1 MMKRL
6 ASLLFLIALTGCQP
20 SDAPSDPEIQALKA
34 RLAGAAAPGP
44 GAAAAGDGQLG
55 EQTRDFYQRRQ
66 YQPVWIIDGK
76 ARDSVATLGTLLA
89 AAGDDGLDPW
99 RYDSDSLRAQ
109 IEALKEGAE
118 PAAAT
123 ELELALTAALLRY
136 GSDLA
141 LGRPAIA
148 RQIDADWTVSP
159 RTLDVV
165 GIVLAAVADKQLAAL
180 PVRLAPPHAEYARL
194 KAMLQRYRKIAAEGR
209 LQPLAPDMALNLG
222 QASPGLAALRDN
234 LRVLGDLA
242 DQPAGSGNVFAEDL
256 ANADAEFK
264 DRHAAQPER
273 AADGAEAAVIDTYD
287 AGLAD
292 AVRRFES
299 RHGLNP
305 DGLPDPAMIAA
316 MNLSAQ
322 ARADQLALNL
332 ERWRWLP
339 AEFGTPHI
347 FVNIPGFS
355 LQVRGANATVP
366 LKMRVIVGKGAN
378 PTPIFSDSMT
388 KLVFSPYWN
397 IPQSIE
403 VKEMLPLISKDSNY
417 LNKNDIEVVRIVDGR
432 AQVVDPVSIDWANA
446 TDAGDFQLR
455 QRPGGDNALGFVKFL
470 FPNRHQVYLHDT
482 PSDNLFNKLTR
493 DLSHGC
499 VRLEQPVELAA
510 YVLRDQPEWTAA
522 RIQAAMHAGKEEH
535 VALTTPIAVHLV
547 YLTARVDED
556 GVPQFFDDVY
566 GYDGKQQELSGASER
581 TGAGNAEPAHDVAT
595 GR

>member
-34 RLAGAAAPGP
+34 RLAGAAAPGT
-44 GAAAAGDGQLG
+44 GAAAAGDGQLW
-55 EQTRDFYQRRQ
+55 EQTQDFYQRRQ
-66 YQPVWIIDGK
+66 YQPAWIIDGK
-76 ARDSVATLGTLLA
+76 ARDSVAALGTLLA
-89 AAGDDGLDPW
+89 AAGDDGLDPG

-136 GSDLA
+136 GNDLA
-141 LGRPAIA
+141 LGRPAMA

-165 GIVLAAVADKQLAAL
+165 GIVLAAVADNQLAAL
-180 PVRLAPPHAEYARL
+180 PARLAPPHAEYARL
-194 KAMLQRYRKIAAEGR
+194 KATLQHYRKIAA
-209 LQPLAPDMALNLG
+209 N
-222 QASPGLAALRDN
+222 
-234 LRVLGDLA
+234 
-242 DQPAGSGNVFAEDL
+242 
-256 ANADAEFK
+256 
-264 DRHAAQPER
+264 
-273 AADGAEAAVIDTYD
+273 
-287 AGLAD
+287 
-292 AVRRFES
+292 
-299 RHGLNP
+299 
-305 DGLPDPAMIAA
+305 
-316 MNLSAQ
+316 NLSAQ

-339 AEFGTPHI
+339 ADFGTPHI
-347 FVNIPGFS
+347 FVNIPSFS

-366 LKMRVIVGKGAN
+366 LKMRVIVGKGTN
-378 PTPIFSDSMT
+378 RTPIFSDSMT

-403 VKEMLPLISKDSNY
+403 VKEMLPLISKDPTY
-417 LNKNDIEVVRIVDGR
+417 LNKKDIEVVRIVDGR
-432 AQVVDPVSIDWANA
+432 AQVVDPASIDWANA
-446 TDAGDFQLR
+446 RDAGDFQLR

-482 PSDNLFNKLTR
+482 PSDNLFDKLTR

-499 VRLEQPVELAA
+499 VRVEQPVELAA
-510 YVLRDQPEWTAA
+510 YVLRDQPEWTGA

-535 VALTTPIAVHLV
+535 VKLTTPVAVHLV

-566 GYDGKQQELSGASER
+566 GYDRKQQELSSAPVR
-581 TGAGNAEPAHDVAT
+581 TGGAANAEPAHDAT